1 MALTQVSSAG
11 IKDAEVKTADILD
24 ANITTAKVA
33 DDAITAAKIADDA
46 ITSALIADDAITSA
60 LIADDAITQALV
72 ADEAVDEARLQ
83 ISNAGSNGQYLQ
95 KQSGNTGGLTWAAVP
110 AGVGGATGVDFDD
123 GVKVRFGTHDDLEI
137 YHTGGENF
145 IRGSASASRLYIDS
159 CEEVQIRHLD
169 TDGSNIENMIKAK
182 GDGAVELY
190 HDNTKKFST
199 YASGAQVNSTNL
211 QFTEAGTAYIDKL
224 SNGSGLV
231 FRASTSSDADTQ
243 VCTMHGGPGGVGIT
257 GASGAG
263 VSSSGTL
270 SEVKNS

>member
-46 ITSALIADDAITSA
+46 ITSALIS
-60 LIADDAITQALV
+60 
-72 ADEAVDEARLQ
+72 DEAVDEARLQ
-83 ISNAGSNGQYLQ
+83 ISNEGSNWQYLQ
-95 KQSGNTGGLTWAAVP
+95 KESGNTGGLTWAAVP

-159 CEEVQIRHLD
+159 CEEIQLRHLD

-190 HDNTKKFST
+190 YDGSLQTKTTSTGLHLADDKRIDFGTGSDLKIYHDASDSKIENELLIIQHVENIYKNIRFFKIKMIKYKK
-199 YASGAQVNSTNL
+199 
-211 QFTEAGTAYIDKL
+211 TE
-224 SNGSGLV
+224 
-231 FRASTSSDADTQ
+231 F
-243 VCTMHGGPGGVGIT
+243 
-257 GASGAG
+257 
-263 VSSSGTL
+263 
-270 SEVKNS
+270 

>member
-46 ITSALIADDAITSA
+46 ITSALIS
-60 LIADDAITQALV
+60 
-72 ADEAVDEARLQ
+72 DEAVDEARLQ

-159 CEEVQIRHLD
+159 CEEIQLRHLD

-190 HDNTKKFST
+190 YDNAKTIET
-199 YASGAQVNSTNL
+199 ISGGATVTGQLYV
-211 QFTEAGTAYIDKL
+211 TA
-224 SNGSGLV
+224 
-231 FRASTSSDADTQ
+231 
-243 VCTMHGGPGGVGIT
+243 
-257 GASGAG
+257 
-263 VSSSGTL
+263 
-270 SEVKNS
+270 